1 MTTEIILCAVIV
13 IQAILHYVER
23 QRLQDR
29 IMSRNLNEFKQRDE
43 PRVPHESAHKRV
55 LKNWKSQKWRGSD

>member
-1 MTTEIILCAVIV
+1 MVEVILCAVIV
-13 IQAILHYVER
+13 AQEILHYIER

-43 PRVPHESAHKRV
+43 PPKTHQSAHDRV
-55 LKNWKSQKWRGSD
+55 IQRWRGSE

>member
-1 MTTEIILCAVIV
+1 MITEIILCVVIV

-29 IMSRNLNEFKQRDE
+29 IMSRNLNEYKQRDE
-43 PRVPHESAHKRV
+43 PPKTHKSAHDRV
-55 LKNWKSQKWRGSD
+55 MQKWRGSE